1 MQAAL
6 FHLIKFCVMR
16 SVKFIVF
23 QAGLVRSF
31 SPDRKSDYALANC
44 SMELFLN
51 EGCTAG
57 HIEWLIRYRSGGCD
71 VIYIGLQFDN
81 LTLSNVDCY
90 SPLPSEAVALL
101 RDCGF
106 RVPFQFSTL

>member
-1 MQAAL
+1 
-6 FHLIKFCVMR
+6 MR

-31 SPDRKSDYALANC
+31 SPCRKSDYALANC

-51 EGCTAG
+51 EGCTFG
-57 HIEWLIRYRSGGCD
+57 NIEWLIRYRSGGMD
-71 VIYIGLQFDN
+71 SIYIGLQFEN
-81 LTLSNVDCY
+81 LTLKDVDCC
-90 SPLPSEAVALL
+90 SPLPAEAVTLL

-106 RVPFQFSTL
+106 RVPFQYSPC